1 MATDDFQPLAADDF
15 APNGSQPAGTVGSGD
30 QPPSDPGFWTEL
42 YNKNVAPMGQLAK
55 GIYQSA
61 QQAGQK
67 GGTSSMLWG
76 PKTIWDIASGM
87 AKGAWSESHDEVEKA
102 MDAYSKGNIASGI
115 GHTLGAVPIIGP
127 PTAEAADAVNKGQYG
142 KAGAD
147 YLSILGQMFG
157 PEAVKAATKPERMA
171 GKLIYQGKYGG
182 KGLFDFGSDVSLQDR
197 PKITQMAQD
206 MGLKLGGK
214 EGMQAIDHLGDTTK
228 PETFL
233 GQQEAGVQANLG
245 AARGKKVNWDTVLKP
260 INDEINELDPRAP
273 GATSRR
279 QALIDAR
286 DQFKKQNGWK
296 PAQINAKGIM
306 TKPETPMNPLSVEDA
321 QKLKRTTYRLNS
333 PALYADTAPLPP
345 AEKAANVLHA
355 RGLKDAIEEQA
366 PGVKP
371 FNDKMHTA
379 IQLQDHLIDV
389 AKSYPG
395 FFREWGK
402 WIGGSALTAA
412 LGVPLGEAT
421 GHPLASMPFIASALG
436 AKATMDPLVGSRL
449 GLALQHAGTGP
460 ISLMLGL
467 TPRAARAGQI
477 LANQQKPQESQ

>member
-1 MATDDFQPLAADDF
+1 MPVDDFQPDDF
-15 APNGSQPAGTVGSGD
+15 QPDSTPAPKGGGN
-30 QPPSDPGFWTEL
+30 QPPQDPGFWSEL
-42 YNKNVAPMGQLAK
+42 YNKNIAPLGQLAK

-61 QQAGQK
+61 QAAGEK
-67 GGTSSMLWG
+67 GGVASALWG
-76 PKTIWDIASGM
+76 PKTIWDIASGA

-102 MDAYSKGNIASGI
+102 MDAYGKGDVMGGI
-115 GHTLGAVPIIGP
+115 GHTLGAVPLIGP
-127 PTAEAADAVNKGQYG
+127 PTAEAATAINKGQYG
-142 KAGAD
+142 KAAAD
-147 YLSILGQMFG
+147 YLSLAGQFAG
-157 PEAVKAATKPERMA
+157 PEVMKAIGAPERA
-171 GKLIYQGKYGG
+171 IGKVIYQGKEGG
-182 KGLFDFGSDVSLQDR
+182 KGLFDFGREVSLQDR
-197 PKITQMAQD
+197 PKITGMAND
-206 MGLKLGGK
+206 MGLKLAGK

-245 AARGKKVNWDTVLKP
+245 AARGKNVNWDTVLSP
-260 INDEINELDPRAP
+260 INDEISAIDPRAP
-273 GATSRR
+273 GAATRR
-279 QALIDAR
+279 QALIEAR
-286 DQFKKQNGWK
+286 DDFKRQNGWQ
-296 PAQINAKGIM
+296 PAKYNAKGMM
-306 TKPETPMNPLSVEDA
+306 TKPETPLDPLTVEDA

-333 PALYADTAPLPP
+333 PALYSDTAPLAP

-355 RGLKDAIEEQA
+355 RGLKDSIEEQA

-371 FNDKMHTA
+371 YNDKMHTA

-421 GHPLASMPFIASALG
+421 GHPLASMPFIASAL
-436 AKATMDPLVGSRL
+436 ATKAVSDPLVGSRL
-449 GLALQHAGTGP
+449 GLALQHVGTGP
-460 ISLMLGL
+460 VSLMLGL

-477 LANQQKPQESQ
+477 LTPPQQIQQP